1 MSDIICVT
9 DRKTCCEDFL
19 TRIER
24 IAELNPKAI
33 VLRAKELTCGE
44 YKALAEKVTEICG
57 KYGTECIL
65 HNFADTA
72 LELAHPKIHLPLPVL
87 REMSEEDKTK
97 FRIIGSSC
105 HSPDEAVEAESLG
118 AAYIMA
124 GHVFATDCKKGLP
137 PRGLDFLKAV
147 CESVDI
153 PVYAIGGISVENID
167 DVRKAGAAGGCI
179 MSGLM
184 SCPKEKLREIIG

>member
-65 HNFADTA
+65 HNFLNSYAVF
-72 LELAHPKIHLPLPVL
+72 LPLPAVI
-87 REMSEEDKTK
+87 
-97 FRIIGSSC
+97 FSSVV
-105 HSPDEAVEAESLG
+105 SYG
-118 AAYIMA
+118 
-124 GHVFATDCKKGLP
+124 
-137 PRGLDFLKAV
+137 
-147 CESVDI
+147 
-153 PVYAIGGISVENID
+153 
-167 DVRKAGAAGGCI
+167 
-179 MSGLM
+179 
-184 SCPKEKLREIIG
+184 